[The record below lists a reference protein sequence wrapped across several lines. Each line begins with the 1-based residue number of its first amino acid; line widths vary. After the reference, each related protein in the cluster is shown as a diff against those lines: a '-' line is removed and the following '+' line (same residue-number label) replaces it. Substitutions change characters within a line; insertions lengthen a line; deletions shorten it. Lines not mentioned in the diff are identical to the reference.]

1 MKLAFAAA
9 GALIALSAP
18 SLAQETAAAPAAEGS
33 ERVNQL
39 IVYGDDP
46 CPQSTNDQINVCA
59 RKPESERY
67 RIPEALRGNPNDP
80 ANQAWATKATEL
92 QYVGRSGIGSCSPVG
107 AGGMIGCYNDLVRQ
121 ARAERAGRDEVNW
134 NRLIE
139 EARQERLGRIDAEA
153 AAVEADQA
161 PPR

>member
-18 SLAQETAAAPAAEGS
+18 AFAQETAAAPAAEGN

-59 RKPESERY
+59 RKPEGERY

-107 AGGMIGCYNDLVRQ
+107 ASGMIGCYNDLVRQ